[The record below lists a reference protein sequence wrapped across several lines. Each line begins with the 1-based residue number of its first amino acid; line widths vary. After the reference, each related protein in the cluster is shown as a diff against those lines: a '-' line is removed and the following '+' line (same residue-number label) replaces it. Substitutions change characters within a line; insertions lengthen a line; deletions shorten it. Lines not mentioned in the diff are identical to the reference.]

1 MKSFLDQKI
10 YAASKCINTIKA
22 IQFIKQKCTK
32 IDLIGLHLVY
42 WNCLKC
48 GKKTLENIKHTC
60 GHYDSFFIQVRCHHF
75 ITLGE
80 AVQNGSKST
89 NLYGA
94 EKYLQTVR
102 K

>member
-1 MKSFLDQKI
+1 MYKNRFNRFAL
-10 YAASKCINTIKA
+10 
-22 IQFIKQKCTK
+22 
-32 IDLIGLHLVY
+32 GLLE
-42 WNCLKC
+42 LSQMR
-48 GKKTLENIKHTC
+48 KKTLENIKHTC